1 MTSGD
6 GVAVGAKGFDS
17 TKNLIKDV
25 KAGNYLAAGKDAW
38 DIGSLAKDVADFAG
52 GHSGALMDDPLAAL
66 IEAGLSFLIDLVA
79 PLKEALDLVTG
90 DPDGLNGK
98 AEEWAAVAQ
107 GLRTL
112 APAVGEDATRTQSAW
127 SGAAGDA
134 FRAKVTTFERGVA
147 GVAG

>member
-66 IEAGLSFLIDLVA
+66 IEAGLSFLIDLIA

-98 AEEWAAVAQ
+98 AEQWCGVAESLRQLGPTVGQDAA
-107 GLRTL
+107 RT
-112 APAVGEDATRTQSAW
+112 GRSWTGQ
-127 SGAAGDA
+127 AGDA
-134 FRAKVTTFERGVA
+134 FRAKIA
-147 GVAG
+147 N